1 MLWSPSQDRLLLVKR
16 IDKDLKWEVPFELS
30 LKAGQNMDLGRG
42 CQRRGVK

>member
-30 LKAGQNMDLGRG
+30 LKAGQNMDLWEGDASG
-42 CQRRGVK
+42 GV